1 LVERAANETAVT
13 AVTAY
18 RFPWP
23 GYGDVIKSEDGF
35 RHIAEPML
43 TTLCVAA
50 FGGRPPGAAPGK
62 HVEEHFSA

>member
-1 LVERAANETAVT
+1 
-13 AVTAY
+13 VTAY

-43 TTLCVAA
+43 TTLCIAA